1 MLRSYG
7 NIALYFCLVSK
18 ILVEVIIVG
27 SRVIDEI
34 KQFKADVNKG
44 GMPLV
49 DYVDIKK
56 SLKSKINCER
66 DKRIKVLK
74 QLYLKKKITS
84 EDYYDI
90 MFLLD
95 IVTPKYKKILADC

>member
-1 MLRSYG
+1 MG
-7 NIALYFCLVSK
+7 T
-18 ILVEVIIVG
+18 
-27 SRVIDEI
+27 RVIDEI
-34 KQFKADVNKG
+34 KQFKLDVEKG
-44 GMPLV
+44 GMLLV

-56 SLKSKINCER
+56 ALRNRINTER

-95 IVTPKYKKILADC
+95 IVTQKYKKMLSDC